1 MVYEISYEMSS
12 KILFKMISFFLYNDY
27 KPTILF
33 LTLSLVGYTILRKI
47 QKNIMS
53 KEAGLAKHNMYKTY
67 IRKTIQKNTESK
79 LEKSKL
85 GKSKLKSKNKT
96 VYYYFMKEE
105 WPKIRQEFKNYH
117 YKELL
122 QYLSLRWY
130 IVKNDRFKLE
140 KYKRM
145 DTLVPQE

>member
-1 MVYEISYEMSS
+1 MIYEISYEMGS

-27 KPTILF
+27 KPTIIF
-33 LTLSLVGYTILRKI
+33 LTLILVGYTILRKI

-53 KEAGLAKHNMYKTY
+53 KETELAKHNMYKTY
-67 IRKTIQKNTESK
+67 IRKTLQKNIESR
-79 LEKSKL
+79 LEKSKI
-85 GKSKLKSKNKT
+85 KSKNKT

-145 DTLVPQE
+145 VTLEPQA

>member
-1 MVYEISYEMSS
+1 MIYEISYEMGS

-47 QKNIMS
+47 QKTIMS
-53 KEAGLAKHNMYKTY
+53 KDTELAKHNMYKTY
-67 IRKTIQKNTESK
+67 IRKTLQKNIESK
-79 LEKSKL
+79 LEKSKI
-85 GKSKLKSKNKT
+85 KNKT

-105 WPKIRQEFKNYH
+105 WPKIREEFKNYH

-145 DTLVPQE
+145 VSMKS